1 MVKTLEKIY
10 YDPKSSAC
18 YAGSQPLIGK
28 TKTKI
33 NPRKTKEWLL
43 TQDAYT
49 LHTPRR
55 KKFPR
60 NRYIVSNI
68 DDLWQA
74 DLAVLKNLSR
84 YNHGFKYLLVVV
96 DVFSKYGW
104 LRPLKNKTAKAVNEA
119 FESIFDADGR
129 KPRNIQCDK
138 GREFVSTASASFF
151 KKHDINFYTTR
162 NPDTKAAVVERF
174 LKTVKTRLW
183 RYFTHRNTYRYVDV
197 IQDLARAYNRT
208 VHSSIKMAPADV
220 SDKNVLQVWK
230 NLYSKVESYITPRLK
245 VGDTVRI
252 AKEKKHF
259 AKGYE
264 NNWTTEIFKVLR
276 VIEHPIPVYEVAD
289 MTGEVIDG
297 TFYESELQ
305 KVIVPKNRV
314 RRIERVLEMKGS
326 GKSKK
331 VLVKWKGYP
340 AKFNSWIPASDILDL
355 TQ

>member
-10 YDPKSSAC
+10 YDPNSSAC
-18 YAGSQPLIGK
+18 YAGSLPLIGK
-28 TKTKI
+28 TKNKV

-55 KKFPR
+55 KHFPM
-60 NRYIVSNI
+60 NKYIVSNI

-74 DLAVLKNLSR
+74 DLAVLKNLTRHNQSV
-84 YNHGFKYLLVVV
+84 KYLLVVV

-119 FESIFDADGR
+119 FASIFEADGR
-129 KPRNIQCDK
+129 KPHNLQCDK
-138 GREFVSTASASFF
+138 GREFVSTASTSFF

-183 RYFTHRNTYRYVDV
+183 RYFTHKNTYRYVDV
-197 IQDLARAYNRT
+197 IQALANAYNNT
-208 VHSSIKMAPADV
+208 VHSSIKMAPAKV
-220 SDKNVLQVWK
+220 NDKNVLQVWK
-230 NLYSKVESYITPRLK
+230 NLYSKEESYITPKLK
-245 VGDTVRI
+245 VGDTVRL

-264 NNWTTEIFKVLR
+264 SNWTSEIFKVVR
-276 VIEHPIPVYEVAD
+276 VIRHPIPVYEVAD
-289 MTGEVIDG
+289 TAGEVIDG

-305 KVIVPKNRV
+305 KVIVPKSKV
-314 RRIERVLEMKGS
+314 RQIEKVLKMKGS

-340 AKFNSWIPASDILDL
+340 AKFNSWIPASNILDL